1 MPSLPLTA
9 ALISNAKPEK
19 THYEIRDTKLKGL
32 VLRVQP
38 TGHKSLNY
46 EYIINGSRKRKS
58 LGPAEL
64 ITLAQARAKAIQIQN
79 DVNAG
84 IDVNQQAKLARSS
97 TLRQYIK
104 LHYAP
109 YAEKNILSA
118 ADILARLERN
128 FEHLY
133 DKAIAD
139 INEADIERWRKGKT
153 CKFQTTRKEFSY
165 LRSVIN
171 LAIKKHQII
180 SSHSLTTYQ
189 MEPTLQDS
197 TDLGTQKLRYLSKD
211 EAQRLRLALNAREDN
226 MRTERT
232 SANKWRTERGRD
244 LLPSPP
250 ADQFTDHI
258 QPIVL
263 LALLTGLRQGDI
275 FDLRWS
281 EVDME
286 NRQISTVINKTRRKN
301 PNQTIIGICDE
312 AVEVLRKWRLTSTGK
327 DLAFPSTVTGNRYD
341 NIDKAFRAVLVAANI
356 ENFRFHD
363 LRHTFA
369 SWLALGG
376 VDLYT
381 IQRLMTHSDI
391 KMTQR
396 YAHLSP
402 DHMRDALQRVFGQS
416 IISIQRTE

>member
-1 MPSLPLTA
+1 MPNQVSALTS
-9 ALISNAKPEK
+9 ALISK
-19 THYEIRDTKLKGL
+19 TKAEPTAYEIRDTKTKGL

-38 TGHKSLNY
+38 SGHKSLNY
-46 EYIINGSRKRKS
+46 EYRLNGRKKRTS
-58 LGPAEL
+58 LGSAAML
-64 ITLAQARAKAIQIQN
+64 TLNQARAMAIDVQN
-79 DVNAG
+79 SANSGV
-84 IDVNQQAKLARSS
+84 DVNQQAKLARAS
-97 TLRQYIK
+97 TLGAYIE
-104 LHYAP
+104 LHYTP
-109 YAEKNILSA
+109 HAEKNILSA
-118 ADILARLERN
+118 ADILARLKRN

-153 CKFQTTRKEFSY
+153 CKFQTTRKEFAY
-165 LRSVIN
+165 LKSVIN

-180 SSHSLTTYQ
+180 GAHPLTTYQ
-189 MEPTLQDS
+189 MEPTLQDNK
-197 TDLGTQKLRYLSKD
+197 DLAEKKLRYLSQD
-211 EAQRLRLALNAREDN
+211 EAARLRLALSTREDN
-226 MRTERT
+226 MRVERA
-232 SANKWRTERGRD
+232 SANKWRAERGREP
-244 LLPSPP
+244 LPSLP
-250 ADQFTDHI
+250 ADQFADHI

-286 NRQISTVINKTRRKN
+286 NKQISTVINKTRRKN
-301 PNQTIIGICDE
+301 PNPTIIGICDE
-312 AVEVLRKWRLTSTGK
+312 AIEVLRKWRLTSIGN
-327 DLAFPSTVTGNRYD
+327 DLVFPSTVTGNRYD
-341 NIDKAFRAVLVAANI
+341 DISKAYEAVLLAANI

-381 IQRLMTHSDI
+381 IQRLMTHADI

-402 DHMRDALQRVFGQS
+402 DHMRDALQRVFG
-416 IISIQRTE
+416 